1 MRSRRSVRMMGRAF
15 PTPSPRH
22 SVTSSLHH
30 SSPAGFTAVEV
41 AVVLVIAAS
50 ILLIMTPGLIRWYQR
65 QRFLQEV
72 QQVLASLRRAQFSAI
87 STGHWMLVPFYTDCP
102 DGLQLRR
109 WEAPLLNIFCVQRFR
124 LPAGRCSPDAAQWS
138 TLSSNPESVPPC
150 LPNTPPGQMCEY
162 VQDFWTVEPRF
173 TVWADIPSEALGW
186 GATTYVV
193 VNPDGS
199 VGYIPEGADVPPGA
213 CAEMANPIVMPLPG
227 MAPEQQQMRFGW
239 PLNGPQFWQAVCLSG
254 RGRLSLTPVGLA
266 PGDLQCP

>member
-1 MRSRRSVRMMGRAF
+1 MRSRRSVRMIERAF
-15 PTPSPRH
+15 PTPPLRH
-22 SVTSSLHH
+22 FVTPSLHH
-30 SSPAGFTAVEV
+30 SGFTAVEV

-72 QQVLASLRRAQFSAI
+72 QQVLASLRRAQLSAI
-87 STGHWMLVPFYTDCP
+87 STGYWMLVPVYTDCP

-109 WEAPLLNIFCVQRFR
+109 WEAPLLNIFCIQRFR

-138 TLSSNPESVPPC
+138 TLSSNPESFPAC
-150 LPNTPPGQMCEY
+150 GPNTPPGQMCEY

-173 TVWADIPSEALGW
+173 TVRADIPF

-193 VNPDGS
+193 VSPDGS

-227 MAPEQQQMRFGW
+227 MAQEQQQMRFGW
-239 PLNGPQFWQAVCLSG
+239 PLHGPQFWQAVCLSG

-266 PGDLQCP
+266 AGDLQCP